1 MKYRRLSGK
10 QLEALHE
17 DFSKFL
23 VLRKI
28 NIEEWENLK
37 RTHPEAAEQEINAF
51 SDRVWENILQKV
63 RYLEHI
69 SPHTINL
76 FKCNKTDVER
86 VVIQSEVKNFSSKE
100 NIEWILNNLHSNTL
114 KIMRGARNYTQQRNT
129 ELFNLIEKGAEF
141 SKGELF
147 ELISISQK

>member
-1 MKYRRLSGK
+1 MKYRRLSGE
-10 QLEALHE
+10 QLDALHE

-23 VLRKI
+23 ALRKI
-28 NIEEWENLK
+28 NREEWKKLIQ
-37 RTHPEAAEQEINAF
+37 THPEAAEQEIDVF

-63 RYLEHI
+63 RYLDHI

-76 FKCNKTDVER
+76 FKCNETDVER
-86 VVIQSEVKNFSSKE
+86 IVIQSEAKDFSSEE
-100 NIEWILNNLHSNTL
+100 NIKWILNNLHSNTL
-114 KIMRGARNYTQQRNT
+114 KIMRGARNYTQQRNA

-147 ELISISQK
+147 EAISINQK